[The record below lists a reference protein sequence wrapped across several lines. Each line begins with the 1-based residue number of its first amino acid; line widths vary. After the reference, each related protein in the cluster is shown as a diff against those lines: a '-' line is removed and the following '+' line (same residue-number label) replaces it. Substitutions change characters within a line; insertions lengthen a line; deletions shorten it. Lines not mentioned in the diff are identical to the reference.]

1 MLKIMI
7 VTMFNETSELT
18 SLETERFREFRK
30 KHPTAKAYFSTE
42 FDLGVGYTILASTL
56 NLPDEL
62 ELISEE
68 NTENIT
74 DIEFML
80 DNI

>member
-1 MLKIMI
+1 
-7 VTMFNETSELT
+7 MFSETTELT
-18 SLETERFREFRK
+18 SLEVDRLEKFKE
-30 KHPTAKAYFSTE
+30 KHPNAKAFISTE
-42 FDLGVGYTILASTL
+42 LDLGVGYTIFASTL

-62 ELISEE
+62 DLVSEE

-74 DIEFML
+74 DVEFML

>member
-1 MLKIMI
+1 
-7 VTMFNETSELT
+7 MFSETSELT
-18 SLETERFREFRK
+18 SLEAERFRKFKE

-42 FDLGVGYTILASTL
+42 FDLGVGYTIFASTL
-56 NLPDEL
+56 DLPKDL
-62 ELISEE
+62 KLISEE

-74 DIEFML
+74 DVEFML

>member
-1 MLKIMI
+1 
-7 VTMFNETSELT
+7 MFKETSELT
-18 SLETERFREFRK
+18 FLEVKKFNEFKK
-30 KHPTAKAYFSTE
+30 KHPTAKAFFTTD

-56 NLPDEL
+56 DLPKEV

-68 NTENIT
+68 NTKDIT
-74 DIEFML
+74 DIEYML

>member
-1 MLKIMI
+1 
-7 VTMFNETSELT
+7 MFSETSELT
-18 SLETERFREFRK
+18 SLEAEKFRK
-30 KHPTAKAYFSTE
+30 FKEKHPTAKAYFSTE

-56 NLPDEL
+56 NLPKEK

-68 NTENIT
+68 NTKDIT

>member
-1 MLKIMI
+1 
-7 VTMFNETSELT
+7 MFKETSELT
-18 SLETERFREFRK
+18 FLEVKKFSEFKK
-30 KHPTAKAYFSTE
+30 KHPTAKVFFTTD

-56 NLPDEL
+56 DLPKEV

-68 NTENIT
+68 NTKDIT
-74 DIEFML
+74 DIEYML